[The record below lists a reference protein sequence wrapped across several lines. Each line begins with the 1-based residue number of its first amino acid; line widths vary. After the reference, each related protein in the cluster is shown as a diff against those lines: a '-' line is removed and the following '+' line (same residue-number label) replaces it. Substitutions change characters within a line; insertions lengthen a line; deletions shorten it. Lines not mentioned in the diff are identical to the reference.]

1 MEKRRHKRISLELPV
16 VIRSGGR
23 LIPATALNLSSGG
36 MYLKTDT
43 EIKKN
48 SAVEVTFDLDEEN
61 RDISLS
67 GTVARVDKN
76 PEHCIGVQFG
86 NFFSSSH
93 KALREYLRGKLN

>member
-1 MEKRRHKRISLELPV
+1 MEKRRHKRIPLELPV

-23 LIPATALNLSSGG
+23 LIPATVINLSTGG

-43 EIKKN
+43 NIEKN

-67 GTVARVDKN
+67 GVVARVDKN
-76 PEHCIGVQFG
+76 PENCIGVQFG

-93 KALREYLRGKLN
+93 KALREYLREKLN